1 MKRLLFLVLALL
13 FNNLCAQSWDKFT
26 YFTSTD
32 KNFYDIDEQSMTI
45 RNDILSGWVRIREKT
60 EINTFIDKLNF
71 HCQTF
76 QYSISTRRS
85 VDKEGKL
92 LKILYDNDISTLKW
106 SDTAENSV
114 GRRLGVKYCKNSNNN
129 NSVSRPNSNDWLSLG
144 KSDTADFTY
153 YIDPLKNRKV
163 NNEFFYQAKI
173 EYYAE
178 KKLPGTNKEY
188 SVIIQDTVINC
199 QDTSVAIIKS
209 DYLNRLNLLQDS
221 TSISKEFAKFNSV
234 TPTSFAGRV
243 AEKYCDQKTSASR
256 SNSTASG
263 DKDSKSDQLSK
274 DALLADISEKCI
286 KLGYKKGSPPYDRC
300 IKQLLDY

>member
-1 MKRLLFLVLALL
+1 MKRLLFLFLLLL
-13 FNNLCAQSWDKFT
+13 FNNLNAQSWDKFT

-32 KNFYDIDEQSMTI
+32 KNFYDIDEQSMSV

-60 EINTFIDKLNF
+60 ETNTFIDKLNF

-85 VDKEGKL
+85 VDKDGKL
-92 LKILYDNDISTLKW
+92 LKILYDNEISTLKW

-114 GRRLGVKYCKNSNNN
+114 GRRLGVKYCKNLTNINITNKSN
-129 NSVSRPNSNDWLSLG
+129 STEWLSLG
-144 KSDTADFTY
+144 KSDTADFNY
-153 YIDPLKNRKV
+153 YIDPLKNKKV

-173 EYYAE
+173 EYFAE
-178 KKLPGTNKEY
+178 KKLPGSNKEY
-188 SVIIQDTVINC
+188 SIIIQDTVINC

-209 DYLNRLNLLQDS
+209 EYLNRSNLLQDS
-221 TSISKEFAKFNSV
+221 LTISKEFAKFNTV

-243 AEKYCDQKTSASR
+243 AEKYCDQKLSIYR
-256 SNSTASG
+256 SNSPTSS
-263 DKDSKSDQLSK
+263 DKDSRNEQASK
-274 DALLADISEKCI
+274 DALLTEITEKCI